1 MKSYLSQSLEW
12 KLITTSPMKRLQPLR
27 NKNAVETFLKF
38 FALLDLPSALLVT
51 CDQCIENEVEEGCSK
66 TGSSSV
72 ASELPASEKSAF
84 EFSLN
89 LLSWGQRERETT
101 ALLAEDSGD
110 SLTAEKPELFFTY
123 YSLFMLWCDLVFQL

>member
-27 NKNAVETFLKF
+27 NKSAVETFFKF
-38 FALLDLPSALLVT
+38 SVLPDLPSAPLVT

-72 ASELPASEKSAF
+72 ASELSASEKSAF

-89 LLSWGQRERETT
+89 HLSWGQRERETT
-101 ALLAEDSGD
+101 AFLAEGSGD
-110 SLTAEKPELFFTY
+110 SLKAEKPELFLTY
-123 YSLFMLWCDLVFQL
+123 